1 MDGLTTLLPED
12 TGAGVGGGGTVFPSG
27 PRPHGVVR
35 GSTAVLVVRGSI
47 AGVRT
52 EQTS

>member
-1 MDGLTTLLPED
+1 MDGLTTHLPED
-12 TGAGVGGGGTVFPSG
+12 MGAGVGGGGIVFVFPSG
-27 PRPHGVVR
+27 LVVR
-35 GSTAVLVVRGSI
+35 GSTAGPVVRGST

>member
-1 MDGLTTLLPED
+1 MDGLTILLPED
-12 TGAGVGGGGTVFPSG
+12 MGAGVGGGGVVFPSG
-27 PRPHGVVR
+27 LVVR
-35 GSTAVLVVRGSI
+35 GSTAGLVVRGST